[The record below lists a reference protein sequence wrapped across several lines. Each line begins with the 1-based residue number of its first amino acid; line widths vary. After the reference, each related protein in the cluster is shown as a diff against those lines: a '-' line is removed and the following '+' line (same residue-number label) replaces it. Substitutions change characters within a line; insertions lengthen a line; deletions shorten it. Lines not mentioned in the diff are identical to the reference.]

1 MEFGQLFM
9 NIYSIVYMQKHVSTY
24 LIMCTYVNRVATH
37 SYSYLF
43 TLVCP
48 DAAAA
53 KSFAGHL
60 FANIMG
66 IMQE

>member
-1 MEFGQLFM
+1 M

-24 LIMCTYVNRVATH
+24 LIICTYVKRVAPH

-48 DAAAA
+48 AAAAA
-53 KSFAGHL
+53 KSFVGHL
-60 FANIMG
+60 FANVMR